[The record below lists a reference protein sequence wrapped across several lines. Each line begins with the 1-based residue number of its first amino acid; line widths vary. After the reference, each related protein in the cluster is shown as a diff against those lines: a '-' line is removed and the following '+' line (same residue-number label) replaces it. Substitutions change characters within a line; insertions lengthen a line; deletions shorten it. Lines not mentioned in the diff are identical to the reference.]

1 MEGENYVEQIVAT
14 VGCIISVVLRVN
26 VNRELCPSAGGA
38 VEELDIH
45 LSCANEER
53 VKELT

>member
-38 VEELDIH
+38 VEELDVQ
-45 LSCANEER
+45 LVLC
-53 VKELT
+53 K